1 MNFTAIWE
9 MSSLTKNWR
18 EDLLHSVYQL
28 ACLTRQVRRIKSQF
42 TLKTKLKVLNNF
54 LLKYG
59 FTRS

>member
-42 TLKTKLKVLNNF
+42 TLKTKLKVL
-54 LLKYG
+54 K
-59 FTRS
+59 